1 MELLIMTDAMRRAS
15 ARSITAVV
23 PYFGYARQDRKAKP
37 REPITAKLVANL
49 MVSAG
54 ITRIITM
61 DLHAQQIQGFF
72 DIPVDHLVGTPILMD
87 HYKET
92 FGDELSKMVIVSP
105 DHGRIA
111 NSREFAKSMNMQMAI
126 IDKRRPV
133 AGEAEVMNII
143 GEVRDKAV
151 IIADDMIDSAG
162 TIASAAKALVENG
175 GATEVYACCTHAVL
189 SGPAIERIQN
199 GHIKELVV
207 LDTVDLPMEKRIPK
221 IKILSTS
228 RMFAQGIY
236 NIQKGI
242 PLSSIMLGNRYM

>member
-15 ARSITAVV
+15 ARSVTAVV

-49 MVSAG
+49 MVTAG
-54 ITRIITM
+54 ITRVITM

-72 DIPVDHLVGTPILMD
+72 DIPLDHLVATPILINY
-87 HYKET
+87 YKET
-92 FGDELSKMVIVSP
+92 FGDKLRDMVVVSP

-111 NSREFAKSMNMQMAI
+111 NSREFAMSMNMSMAI
-126 IDKRRPV
+126 IDKRRPT
-133 AGEAEVMNII
+133 AGVSEVMNII
-143 GEVRDKAV
+143 GDVKDKSV
-151 IIADDMIDSAG
+151 IIADDLIDSAG
-162 TIASAAKALVENG
+162 TIVNAAKALSEQG

-199 GHIKELVV
+199 SCIKQLVV

-221 IKILSTS
+221 IKVLSTS

-236 NIQKGI
+236 NIHNGI
-242 PLSSIMLGNRYM
+242 PLSSMLGNRYM